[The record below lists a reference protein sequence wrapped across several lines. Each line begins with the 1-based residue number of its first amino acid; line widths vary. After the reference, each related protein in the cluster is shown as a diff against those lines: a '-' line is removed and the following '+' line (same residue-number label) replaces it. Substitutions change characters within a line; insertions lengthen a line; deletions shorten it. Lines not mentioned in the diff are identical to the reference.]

1 VLFEGGYKSAVSD
14 ARGQAVVTNLG
25 TAPTGSIEADIKNID
40 QTFVSAPPSRIEFA
54 PRPGKVI
61 RIPYPITPVGE
72 VYARL
77 MLERPG
83 EPPVGLSAVQVR
95 LVRAGHDPIL
105 GTSEYDGSVVFSE
118 IPLGTYSL
126 ELDPAQAKRLGMKF
140 AAPVSVTVTG
150 DKDAEVRATVEFTN
164 ADSSAPDPGAHDDQH

>member
-1 VLFEGGYKSAVSD
+1 
-14 ARGQAVVTNLG
+14 
-25 TAPTGSIEADIKNID
+25 
-40 QTFVSAPPSRIEFA
+40 
-54 PRPGKVI
+54 
-61 RIPYPITPVGE
+61 
-72 VYARL
+72 
-77 MLERPG
+77 MLKRPG

-140 AAPVSVTVTG
+140 GAPVTVSVTAE
-150 DKDAEVRATVEFTN
+150 KDAEVQATVEFTN
-164 ADSSAPDPGAHDDQH
+164 PDSSAPDPGAHDDQH